1 MGGIGMGKTAVK
13 RFHCR
18 LPAKPGLL
26 FSAGVLRRG
35 GLRSSSSHSPFLLF
49 LLLVL
54 RNSLSFGR
62 RIQLSWISL
71 WVSLCVNCLL
81 VFSGYLVFLGLVQI
95 CSTSCKRVLGFIQK
109 CAMAVA
115 YASAS
120 SAVGKQRRPAP
131 RRGQVKAAIAASW
144 LNALTSIVY
153 GARSVALSRSNSR
166 WSFRSS

>member
-1 MGGIGMGKTAVK
+1 
-13 RFHCR
+13 
-18 LPAKPGLL
+18 
-26 FSAGVLRRG
+26 
-35 GLRSSSSHSPFLLF
+35 
-49 LLLVL
+49 
-54 RNSLSFGR
+54 
-62 RIQLSWISL
+62 
-71 WVSLCVNCLL
+71 
-81 VFSGYLVFLGLVQI
+81 VFLGLVQI

-144 LNALTSIVY
+144 LNALTSIVH
-153 GARSVALSRSNSR
+153 GARSVALSRSHSR

>member
-13 RFHCR
+13 RFNCR
-18 LPAKPGLL
+18 LPARPGLL

-35 GLRSSSSHSPFLLF
+35 
-49 LLLVL
+49 
-54 RNSLSFGR
+54 
-62 RIQLSWISL
+62 
-71 WVSLCVNCLL
+71 
-81 VFSGYLVFLGLVQI
+81 
-95 CSTSCKRVLGFIQK
+95 
-109 CAMAVA
+109 VA

-120 SAVGKQRRPAP
+120 SALGKQRRPAP

-153 GARSVALSRSNSR
+153 GARSVALSRSHSR

>member
-18 LPAKPGLL
+18 LPAKP
-26 FSAGVLRRG
+26 
-35 GLRSSSSHSPFLLF
+35 
-49 LLLVL
+49 
-54 RNSLSFGR
+54 
-62 RIQLSWISL
+62 
-71 WVSLCVNCLL
+71 
-81 VFSGYLVFLGLVQI
+81 
-95 CSTSCKRVLGFIQK
+95 
-109 CAMAVA
+109 VA

-120 SAVGKQRRPAP
+120 SALGKQRRPAP

-153 GARSVALSRSNSR
+153 GARSVALSRSHSR